1 MPDVRVVVPNRPG
14 SVLEALTAL
23 EARGIN
29 IESFCGDLRPG
40 ESWGYIHFLV
50 GDSEKAGAALAEAG
64 IEVVSEHDVEVIE
77 VENRPGGLADAVRAY
92 ADEMRNIEVFYTAR
106 DGRVVVGT
114 EDMQKPRPAVRMRD
128 ARY

>member
-1 MPDVRVVVPNRPG
+1 MPDLRVVVPNRPG
-14 SVLEALTAL
+14 SVLEALTVL
-23 EARGIN
+23 EANGVN
-29 IESFCGDLRPG
+29 IESFCGDMRPG

-50 GDSEKAGAALAEAG
+50 GDSDRARAALTEVG

-92 ADEMRNIEVFYTAR
+92 SGEMRNIEVFYTAR
-106 DGRVVVGT
+106 DGRVVIGT
-114 EDMQKPRPAVRMRD
+114 EDMQKPRPAVRMKD

>member
-29 IESFCGDLRPG
+29 IESFSGDLRPG

-50 GDSEKAGAALAEAG
+50 GDSEKARAALADAG